1 MEQVELPEEVEL
13 AIGEL
18 SGEGDALAEDGDYHR
33 AVATYV
39 RALEM
44 LPEPRND
51 WEASTWLLVA
61 IGDANFLAQQYAH
74 ALAAL
79 ADAMHCPDAIG
90 NPFIHMRLGQCMYE
104 MGDLKQAGEELCRAY
119 MSAGTKIFDNDDPK
133 YLAYVKTVL
142 SPPAADGQW

>member
-1 MEQVELPEEVEL
+1 MELTEEVEL
-13 AIGEL
+13 AIEEL
-18 SGEGDALAEDGDYHR
+18 SSHGDALAEDGDYQG

-61 IGDANFLAQQYAH
+61 IGDASFLAQQYAH

-79 ADAMHCPDAIG
+79 DDAMHCPGAIG
-90 NPFIHMRLGQCMYE
+90 NPFIHLRLGQCRYE
-104 MGDLKQAGEELCRAY
+104 MGDFKKAGEDLCRAY
-119 MSAGTKIFDNDDPK
+119 MGAGTEIFDNDDPK
-133 YLAYVKTVL
+133 
-142 SPPAADGQW
+142 